1 VERDRLVREKVI
13 VLDLGGHS
21 SHLIARMIRGLK
33 VYSEILPFR
42 VPVEKLLQASPRGV
56 VITGVID
63 ELDRSG
69 RLDVAHYTAELL
81 AAGIPVLA
89 LGSSLSWL
97 VKELGG
103 KLGLEGIGG
112 GHTGRLAPTIYGVEL
127 EIETAAKQKARSV
140 LAGFVGHI
148 CGCQPTWTME
158 SFIKTSIQDIRADV
172 GDKPVVCGLSG
183 GVDSTVAAAL
193 VHRAIGSQLTTIFV
207 DHGFMR
213 KYEVEEVT
221 SIFRERFG
229 GNFIAVDA
237 RERFLDSIRGVT
249 DPEEKRKRIGTE
261 FIRVFEEEAGKL
273 GKIDYLVQGTLYP
286 DVVESGANKAA
297 LVKSHH
303 NVGGL
308 PEDMSLELLEPLRWL
323 FKDEVR
329 EVAGELGLPDELIW
343 RQPFPGPGLAVRI
356 IGEITPKK
364 IEILQEA
371 DYILRE
377 EIAKAGL
384 DRDIWQYFAVLT
396 DTKTVGVHR
405 QQRTYGYMVGIR
417 AVDSIDGMSAD
428 WVHLP
433 YAVLD
438 SISNRIMDEVEA
450 VNRVVYDISSKPPAT
465 IEWE

>member
-1 VERDRLVREKVI
+1 
-13 VLDLGGHS
+13 
-21 SHLIARMIRGLK
+21 
-33 VYSEILPFR
+33 
-42 VPVEKLLQASPRGV
+42 
-56 VITGVID
+56 
-63 ELDRSG
+63 
-69 RLDVAHYTAELL
+69 
-81 AAGIPVLA
+81 
-89 LGSSLSWL
+89 
-97 VKELGG
+97 
-103 KLGLEGIGG
+103 
-112 GHTGRLAPTIYGVEL
+112 
-127 EIETAAKQKARSV
+127 
-140 LAGFVGHI
+140 
-148 CGCQPTWTME
+148 
-158 SFIKTSIQDIRADV
+158 
-172 GDKPVVCGLSG
+172 
-183 GVDSTVAAAL
+183 
-193 VHRAIGSQLTTIFV
+193 
-207 DHGFMR
+207 
-213 KYEVEEVT
+213 
-221 SIFRERFG
+221 
-229 GNFIAVDA
+229 
-237 RERFLDSIRGVT
+237 
-249 DPEEKRKRIGTE
+249 
-261 FIRVFEEEAGKL
+261 
-273 GKIDYLVQGTLYP
+273 
-286 DVVESGANKAA
+286 
-297 LVKSHH
+297 
-303 NVGGL
+303 
-308 PEDMSLELLEPLRWL
+308 MSLELLEPLRWL

-438 SISNRIMDEVEA
+438 SISKRIMDEVEA